1 MSYRGQALKDISTAM
16 GMSNFAFEEDYEDL
30 YKSCKVYERLAESL
44 DWCSKADD
52 YLEWEEECNEELKTA
67 QDEENSTLVKW
78 LEGLMYLEKEEFE
91 SIMKHF
97 DTVDELK
104 SDRELRDMD
113 KYEFEKVILNG
124 KPVYACTTNQ
134 QYEDIIWG
142 GAYETLENLYTH
154 FGISEEPSNDMCSDI
169 RDFILEKLKEKGIEM
184 VDIYDEY

>member
-1 MSYRGQALKDISTAM
+1 MSYRGQALKDISIAM
-16 GMSNFAFEEDYEDL
+16 GMSNFAFEEDYENL
-30 YKSCKVYERLAESL
+30 RKSCKIYDDLADRL
-44 DWCSKADD
+44 D
-52 YLEWEEECNEELKTA
+52 YCETVEDYQEWEEECNKAIKEAKE
-67 QDEENSTLVKW
+67 DSTLVKW
-78 LEGLMYLEKEEFE
+78 LENLMYMEKEEVE
-91 SIMKHF
+91 ELMKHF

-113 KYEFEKVILNG
+113 KYEFEKVMLNG

>member
-1 MSYRGQALKDISTAM
+1 MSYRGQALKDISIAM
-16 GMSNFAFEEDYEDL
+16 GMSNFAFEEDYEHL
-30 YKSCKVYERLAESL
+30 FESCKVYERLVDKL
-44 DWCSKADD
+44 DWCSTIVD
-52 YLEWEEECNEELKTA
+52 YQEWEDDCNYFLGEA

-78 LEGLMYLEKEEFE
+78 LEELMYMEKEEVGKL
-91 SIMKHF
+91 MKHF
-97 DTVDELK
+97 DTLDELK

-113 KYEFEKVILNG
+113 KYEFEKVMLNG

-134 QYEDIIWG
+134 QYEDIICG

-154 FGISEEPSNDMCSDI
+154 FGILEEPSNDMCSDI

>member
-1 MSYRGQALKDISTAM
+1 MSYRGEALKDISTAI
-16 GMSNFAFEEDYEDL
+16 GMSNFAFEEDYKNFR
-30 YKSCKVYERLAESL
+30 KSCGIYEAYAEEL
-44 DWCSKADD
+44 DWCETVDD
-52 YLEWEEECNEELKTA
+52 YLEWEEDCNDRIKKA

-78 LEGLMYLEKEEFE
+78 LENLMYMEKEEVE
-91 SIMKHF
+91 ELMKHF

-113 KYEFEKVILNG
+113 KYEFEKVMLNG

-134 QYEDIIWG
+134 QYEDIICG

>member
-1 MSYRGQALKDISTAM
+1 MSYRGQALKDISIAM

-30 YKSCKVYERLAESL
+30 YKICKVYERLAENL
-44 DWCSKADD
+44 DWCSTVDD

-78 LEGLMYLEKEEFE
+78 LEELMYMEKEEVE
-91 SIMKHF
+91 ELMKHF

-113 KYEFEKVILNG
+113 KYEFEKVMLNG